1 MLMLLGQ
8 RCEESLICCWLVIQ
22 VTVLFF
28 VTFYFCSQICDPRS
42 LSLSLSLYIY
52 VCVCVQFYSLLLF
65 TFVHKYVIPVLC
77 LCLSL
82 SLSLSLYIYIYICVC
97 VCVCVCVCKYAYK
110 CMYLCLNSFYCGNA
124 ERILTNSS
132 NVWNSLDKISSKHHW
147 IYLTGTGKS
156 QFLKFAAKLSNRS
169 VITTG
174 LGSTS
179 AGLTVTA
186 VKDGG
191 NIHIASTL
199 IR

>member
-28 VTFYFCSQICDPRS
+28 FTFYFCSQICDPRS

-52 VCVCVQFYSLLLF
+52 VCVCVCVCVQFYSLLLF

-77 LCLSL
+77 LCLSV
-82 SLSLSLYIYIYICVC
+82 SLSLYIYI
-97 VCVCVCVCKYAYK
+97 CVCVCKYAYK

-132 NVWNSLDKISSKHHW
+132 NV
-147 IYLTGTGKS
+147 
-156 QFLKFAAKLSNRS
+156 
-169 VITTG
+169 
-174 LGSTS
+174 
-179 AGLTVTA
+179 
-186 VKDGG
+186 
-191 NIHIASTL
+191 
-199 IR
+199 

>member
-1 MLMLLGQ
+1 VIVATLLKANPTKQ
-8 RCEESLICCWLVIQ
+8 SRDVILYHFTC
-22 VTVLFF
+22 VVYANNILLHTTFF
-28 VTFYFCSQICDPRS
+28 PTTFPT
-42 LSLSLSLYIY
+42 
-52 VCVCVQFYSLLLF
+52 
-65 TFVHKYVIPVLC
+65 TFSYPP
-77 LCLSL
+77 SS
-82 SLSLSLYIYIYICVC
+82 SLSLSLYIYIYIY
-97 VCVCVCVCKYAYK
+97 VCVCVCKYAYK

-147 IYLTGTGKS
+147 IYVTGTGKS